1 MDSFSN
7 DSNERRGTS
16 RKRRSLALIAREA
29 PIAQREPGRQLLK
42 GAVDGQDP
50 AVAVMVVPC
59 LTVGEGVQLLAD
71 CGEGDVVEEEPR
83 GGVLQLL
90 LARLAGQVVIAVR
103 LRALLCALRTC
114 RIAGV
119 TSPYTFAPICTSL
132 TAAAIANSA
141 W

>member
-29 PIAQREPGRQLLK
+29 PIARREPGRQLLK
-42 GAVDGQDP
+42 VAVGGQDL
-50 AVAVMVVPC
+50 AVAVMVIPC

-103 LRALLCALRTC
+103 LRALPGALRTC
-114 RIAGV
+114 REECDTW
-119 TSPYTFAPICTSL
+119 TSMS
-132 TAAAIANSA
+132 
-141 W
+141 